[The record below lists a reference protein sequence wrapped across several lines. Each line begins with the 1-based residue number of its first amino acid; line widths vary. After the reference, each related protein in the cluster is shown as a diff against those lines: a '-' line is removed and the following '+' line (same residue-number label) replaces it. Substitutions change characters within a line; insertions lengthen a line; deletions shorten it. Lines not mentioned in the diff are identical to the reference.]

1 MGERRAKAWDVQ
13 APRATDAPAAAVASA
28 AAAAAAAAAAPGAA
42 AVAALQHHMN
52 DQQLK
57 RTKQRV
63 RLRVSGAIP
72 GTRAD
77 C

>member
-1 MGERRAKAWDVQ
+1 MGEGRAKAWDVQ
-13 APRATDAPAAAVASA
+13 APRATDAPAAAVAS

-57 RTKQRV
+57 RTKQRL

-72 GTRAD
+72 RARAD